1 MYSTANGVVT
11 DAEAAEIDSLN
22 KEIWKNFWSIPREKR
37 TKADWEKLLDIQIL
51 VKKGWNAVFSEIL
64 SNSQIISSNSWHF
77 LEKDCQI
84 RGIFI
89 Y

>member
-1 MYSTANGVVT
+1 MYSTANGTVT

-22 KEIWKNFWSIPREKR
+22 NEIWKNFWSIPREKR

-51 VKKGWNAVFSEIL
+51 VKKEYHQYLLLLRLFHTY
-64 SNSQIISSNSWHF
+64 QQF
-77 LEKDCQI
+77 
-84 RGIFI
+84 